1 MRQSASTLRRVDV
14 SEPAAAMSLRHT
26 IAQAQ
31 ELFGED
37 TAGVGAYN
45 ERVGMLVEAFG
56 VHVGLSIETAQRWAR
71 AACLHDVGK
80 LWVPAGILLKGG
92 PLSVDERHVMKQHTL
107 MGYLRLQ
114 PVCEVAAAM
123 ALSHHENFDGSGYP
137 FNLVGSDIPFAG
149 CLVRLLDVYDALRS
163 LRPYKPALSHDEA
176 VAIML
181 RGDERVRP
189 TMFDPRLLHCFEQY
203 HRLIEARYG

>member
-1 MRQSASTLRRVDV
+1 MRQMASTLRRVDV
-14 SEPAAAMSLRHT
+14 IEPAPAMSLRQT

-31 ELFGED
+31 EWFGED

-45 ERVGMLVEAFG
+45 ERVGVLVEVFG
-56 VHVGLSIETAQRWAR
+56 VHVGLERETANRWAR

-80 LWVPAGILLKGG
+80 LWVPADILLKRG
-92 PLSVDERHVMKQHTL
+92 PLSAEERHVMQQHTL
-107 MGYLRLQ
+107 VGCLRLY
-114 PVCEVAAAM
+114 PVCEVAATM

-137 FNLVGSDIPFAG
+137 YKLAGQAIPFAG
-149 CLVRLLDVYDALRS
+149 RLVRLLDVYDALRS

-176 VAIML
+176 VGIML

-189 TMFDPRLLHCFEQY
+189 TMFDPRLLHCFEQH